1 MLAGM
6 LAALLAPLLA
16 PWASRLRVAPAAW
29 RRVSSSSVLRATQ
42 RASGFF
48 LRLCGRLVPRWAGTR
63 LAACSQTVR
72 AIPTAVGSR
81 TGWPIRL
88 AAGFHAAYA
97 ARLER
102 LIEAESGRFVLWLP
116 VFMGAGVL
124 TYFSLRVEPPLWAGA
139 AAAAPASRAA
149 GLAGR
154 WRPARALLLC
164 LAAAAV
170 GFSAS
175 QFAMARA
182 PPMDTLPRTATVLT
196 GIVRG
201 VEALPEGRRLTL
213 EDVRLDGA
221 DHPLSRHL
229 HVRLRA
235 NDATELGAGDTIRV
249 RALVRPPAPPAYPG
263 GWDLQRDAFFA
274 GLGGGGYALGT
285 AERLARTAPGGV
297 HRIVQALREAIARQ
311 VAAAVPGAAGTV
323 CITLLTGESRGIPEG
338 EHDAFRAS
346 GLAHLLAVAGLHI
359 GIVMGWTMLLARTG
373 FAASEHASLFWPTK
387 RLAAVAAL
395 AAGGGYMV
403 LTGMHVPIVR
413 SFAMACLVTVAVLAG
428 RQAVSLRGLALAAT
442 VLILLEPQEVPG
454 VSFQMSFSAVLAL
467 ISGYEL
473 LRPWLRALD
482 GSAWYRRLAVHV
494 ACLALTSAL
503 AGTFS
508 MPYGAYHFG
517 RIQVYFVIS
526 NMAAVPLTA
535 LWVMPAGLVGL
546 LLMPF
551 GLDWLAFVP
560 MGWGAEAIL
569 WVARTAT
576 ALPAS
581 TLDVPHMPAWGLG
594 AVSLGIAWLGL
605 WRSRIRLAG
614 LVAISVG
621 VLSPA
626 WDRPPDLLV
635 SADARLIA
643 VRTPAGVFM
652 QSTGGSQRF
661 TRDSW
666 LQYWGGGAALPMPGS
681 GEAADGAVAC
691 ARDACLLRP
700 RPGVPAALLARGG
713 VGEWCRSV
721 GIVVSAEPARGLCPR
736 PWPALV
742 DRFTVWRQGAAAIW
756 LQPHGRARVLTDREA
771 RGTRPWVP
779 PPPEPRSK
787 AAPAGLPPAARDGP
801 GGG

>member
-1 MLAGM
+1 M
-6 LAALLAPLLA
+6 LAATLTHQVA
-16 PWASRLRVAPAAW
+16 RLRVPLTAW
-29 RRVSSSSVLRATQ
+29 RSLMARA
-42 RASGFF
+42 
-48 LRLCGRLVPRWAGTR
+48 
-63 LAACSQTVR
+63 
-72 AIPTAVGSR
+72 
-81 TGWPIRL
+81 IRL
-88 AAGFHAAYA
+88 AGGSHTALAAG
-97 ARLER
+97 LDL
-102 LIEAESGRFVLWLP
+102 LIEAENGRFVLWLP
-116 VFMGAGVL
+116 VFMGAGAL
-124 TYFSLRVEPPLWAGA
+124 GYFSLRAEPPLWAGA
-139 AAAAPASRAA
+139 AAAVPASLAA
-149 GLAGR
+149 VLAWR
-154 WRPARALLLC
+154 WRVARSVLLSM
-164 LAAAAV
+164 AAAAV
-170 GFSAS
+170 GFSAG

-182 PPMDTLPRTATVLT
+182 PPFDPLPRTATVLT
-196 GIVRG
+196 GVVRG

-221 DHPLSRHL
+221 EAPLKRRL
-229 HVRLRA
+229 HVRLRT
-235 NDATELGAGDTIRV
+235 NDATEIGAGDTIRV

-263 GWDLQRDAFFA
+263 AWDLQRDAFFA
-274 GLGGGGYALGT
+274 GLGGGGYALGQV
-285 AERLARTAPGGV
+285 ERLAQTAPGGV
-297 HRIVQALREAIARQ
+297 QRAVARLREAIARH
-311 VAAAVPGAAGTV
+311 VAAVVPGAAGTI
-323 CITLLTGESRGIPEG
+323 CITLLTGESRGIPEAD
-338 EHDAFRAS
+338 HDAFRAS

-359 GIVMGWTMLLARTG
+359 GIVMGWTMLVARTG
-373 FAASEHASLFWPTK
+373 LAASEHASLFWPTK

-467 ISGYEL
+467 ISGYEA
-473 LRPWLRALD
+473 LRPWLRALH
-482 GSAWYRRLAVHV
+482 GSAWHRRLAVHV

-517 RIQVYFVIS
+517 RIQVYFVLS
-526 NMAAVPLTA
+526 NMVAVPLTA

-551 GLDWLAFVP
+551 GLDWLAFIP

-594 AVSLGIAWLGL
+594 VLSLGVAWLGL
-605 WRSRIRLAG
+605 WRSRLRLAG
-614 LVAISVG
+614 LAAIAIGVA
-621 VLSPA
+621 SPA
-626 WDRPPDLLV
+626 LERPPDLLV

-652 QSTGGSQRF
+652 QSAGGSQRF
-661 TRDSW
+661 TREAW
-666 LQYWGGGAALPMPGS
+666 LQYWGGGEALPLPGGS
-681 GEAADGAVAC
+681 GEAGDGAVSC
-691 ARDACLLRP
+691 ARDACLLNP
-700 RPGVPAALLARGG
+700 RPGVRGALLARGG
-713 VGEWCRSV
+713 AGDWCRSV

-756 LQPHGRARVLTDREA
+756 LQPHGQARVLTDREA
-771 RGTRPWVP
+771 RGARPWVP
-779 PPPEPRSK
+779 PPPEPHSK
-787 AAPAGLPPAARDGP
+787 ELAPGLPPAARDGP

>member
-1 MLAGM
+1 M
-6 LAALLAPLLA
+6 LAPLA
-16 PWASRLRVAPAAW
+16 TRRRVALAAW
-29 RRVSSSSVLRATQ
+29 RLVSRSSVLRAN
-42 RASGFF
+42 G
-48 LRLCGRLVPRWAGTR
+48 LCLGLCCRPLPHWAAR
-63 LAACSQTVR
+63 LAACSRTVR
-72 AIPTAVGSR
+72 AIPRAVDSR
-81 TGWPIRL
+81 IAWTVRL
-88 AAGFHAAYA
+88 AAGVVTAWAVG
-97 ARLER
+97 LDR
-102 LIEAESGRFVLWLP
+102 LIEAESGRFVPWLP
-116 VFMGAGVL
+116 VFMGAGVV
-124 TYFSLRVEPPLWAGA
+124 TYFSLRAEPPPWAGTA
-139 AAAAPASRAA
+139 AAVPASLAA
-149 GLAGR
+149 VLVWR
-154 WRPARALLLC
+154 WRPARSVLLC
-164 LAAAAV
+164 VAAASV
-170 GFSAS
+170 GFSAG

-182 PPMDTLPRTATVLT
+182 PPFDALPRTATVLT
-196 GIVRG
+196 GVVRG

-213 EDVRLDGA
+213 EEVRLDA
-221 DHPLSRHL
+221 AETPLKRRL

-235 NDATELGAGDTIRV
+235 NDATEFGAGDTIRV

-263 GWDLQRDAFFA
+263 AWDLQRDAFFA
-274 GLGGGGYALGT
+274 GLGGGGYALGP
-285 AERLARTAPGGV
+285 AERLAQTAPGGV
-297 HRIVQALREAIARQ
+297 QRLVQRLREAIARH
-311 VAAAVPGAAGTV
+311 VAAVVPGSAGTI
-323 CITLLTGESRGIPEG
+323 CITLLTGESRGIPEAD
-338 EHDAFRAS
+338 HDAFRAS

-428 RQAVSLRGLALAAT
+428 RQAVSLRGLGLAAT
-442 VLILLEPQEVPG
+442 VLILLAPQEVPG

-467 ISGYEL
+467 ISGYEA
-473 LRPWLRALD
+473 LRPWLRVL
-482 GSAWYRRLAVHV
+482 GGTAWYRRLGVHV

-517 RIQVYFVIS
+517 RIQVYFVVS
-526 NMAAVPLTA
+526 NMVAVPLTA
-535 LWVMPAGLVGL
+535 LWVMPAGLIGL

-551 GLDWLAFVP
+551 GLDWLAFIP

-569 WVARTAT
+569 FVARTAT

-581 TLDVPHMPAWGLG
+581 TLDVPHTPAWGLG
-594 AVSLGIAWLGL
+594 VLSLGIAWLGL
-605 WRSRIRLAG
+605 WRSRLRLVG
-614 LVAISVG
+614 LAAIAVG
-621 VLSPA
+621 AASPA
-626 WDRPPDLLV
+626 FDRPPDLLV

-643 VRTPAGVFM
+643 VRTPAGVFV
-652 QSTGGSQRF
+652 QSTGGFQRF
-661 TRDSW
+661 TRDAW
-666 LQYWGGGAALPMPGS
+666 LQYWGGGEVLPLPAS
-681 GEAADGAVAC
+681 GEAGDGAVDC
-691 ARDACLLRP
+691 ARDACLLLP
-700 RPGVPAALLARGG
+700 RPGVRGALLSRGG
-713 VGEWCRSV
+713 VGDWCGSV
-721 GIVVSAEPARGLCPR
+721 GIVVSAEPARGLCPH

-771 RGTRPWVP
+771 RGARPWVP